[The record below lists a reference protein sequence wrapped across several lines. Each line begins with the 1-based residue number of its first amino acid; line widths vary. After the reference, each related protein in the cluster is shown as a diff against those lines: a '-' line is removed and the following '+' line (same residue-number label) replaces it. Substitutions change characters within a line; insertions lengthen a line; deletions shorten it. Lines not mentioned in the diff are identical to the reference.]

1 MRRHFTQPLYAGVA
15 HGGVGVE
22 AFGDGMTNHRLP
34 FFFQQLDQL
43 LLLRDQGIDLG
54 GFVVEE
60 VGDFLLF
67 NIGRK

>member
-1 MRRHFTQPLYAGVA
+1 
-15 HGGVGVE
+15 
-22 AFGDGMTNHRLP
+22 MTNHRLP

-60 VGDFLLF
+60 VGDFVVLL
-67 NIGRK
+67 NLGKDSAM